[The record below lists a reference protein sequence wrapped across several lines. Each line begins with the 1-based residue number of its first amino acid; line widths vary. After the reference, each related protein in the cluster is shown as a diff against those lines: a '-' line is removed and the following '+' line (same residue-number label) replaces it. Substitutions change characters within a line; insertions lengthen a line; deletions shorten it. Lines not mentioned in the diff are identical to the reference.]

1 MKIGFDF
8 DNTIINYENVFTML
22 AKEIDFHE
30 NEKFKMTKVGIRDYL
45 RSCNKEEIWTRMQA
59 EAYGPKIIYAK
70 PYRDVIEV
78 IKKLKNNNIDL
89 CIVSHKTLRPYIG
102 PPYNLHMYARTWL
115 EQYKFCD
122 EDLFGSDK
130 FNIFFEETKEL
141 KIKRI
146 LSCGCS
152 HYIDDLP
159 EILKL
164 LPDSVEK
171 ILFSPETPNINASD
185 AFKVMRNWRDLC
197 QTISQN

>member
-8 DNTIINYENVFTML
+8 DNTIINYENVFALL

-59 EAYGPKIIYAK
+59 EAYGPKIVYAK
-70 PYRDVIEV
+70 PYLDAIET
-78 IKKLKNNNIDL
+78 IKKIKKNNIDL
-89 CIVSHKTLRPYIG
+89 CIVSHKTLHPYIG

-115 EQYKFCD
+115 EQYKFYSD
-122 EDLFGSDK
+122 DLFGSDK
-130 FNIFFEETKEL
+130 SNIFFEEDKEL

-152 HYIDDLP
+152 HYVDDLP
-159 EILKL
+159 EILEL
-164 LPDSVEK
+164 LPNSIEK
-171 ILFSPETPNINASD
+171 ILFSPEASNYKVSNT
-185 AFKVMRNWRDLC
+185 FKVMRNWKNLC
-197 QTISQN
+197 QIISQE

>member
-8 DNTIINYENVFTML
+8 DNTIINYENVFALL

-70 PYRDVIEV
+70 PYQDAIET
-78 IKKLKNNNIDL
+78 IKKLNKKNIDL
-89 CIVSHKTLRPYIG
+89 CIVSHKTLNPYSG
-102 PPYNLHMYARTWL
+102 PPYNLHTYAKTWL
-115 EQYKFCD
+115 EQYKFYSD
-122 EDLFGSDK
+122 DLFGSDK
-130 FNIFFEETKEL
+130 SNIFFEEDKEL

-146 LSCGCS
+146 LSCGCT

-159 EILKL
+159 EILEL
-164 LPDSVEK
+164 LPNSVEK
-171 ILFSPETPNINASD
+171 ILFSPEASNNKFPD
-185 AFKVMRNWRDLC
+185 TFKVMKNWKDLC
-197 QTISQN
+197 QTISKE